1 MEEKITNKDI
11 FSVLVKFAKGT
22 EDRFDGIDRRLD
34 GIDIRLDGIDGRLD
48 GIDIRLDRIDG
59 RADGVDGRLNC
70 IESQMV
76 TKSYLDD
83 KLADLRGDLVQMV
96 DRKIAIAC
104 P

>member
-1 MEEKITNKDI
+1 MEEKISNKDI
-11 FSVLVKFAKGT
+11 FSVLVKFAKST
-22 EDRFDGIDRRLD
+22 EDRFDGIDR
-34 GIDIRLDGIDGRLD
+34 RLDGIDGRLD

-59 RADGVDGRLNC
+59 RADGVDGRLSR